1 MVNRFVDWRLKSWFV
16 KKSVKTIHKHFVTI
30 LLLVKSK

>member
-16 KKSVKTIHKHFVTI
+16 KKSVKTIHKHFVTNI
-30 LLLVKSK
+30 ISVS